1 MLKGLEWLYLVLC
14 IAFCV
19 YSFIDGEYIVGT
31 IFTILTILGT
41 VGSVRGNLK
50 DKKEKKHDEM

>member
-1 MLKGLEWLYLVLC
+1 MLKGLEWLYLVLY

-19 YSFIDGEYIVGT
+19 FSFVDGEVVTGI

-41 VGSVRGNLK
+41 IGSVRGNLK
-50 DKKEKKHDEM
+50 DKKEKKHD